1 MRSLILIV
9 MGVACLPA
17 FAAMQAT
24 AQSAVGTA
32 VAENCFLA
40 LLDRVGEAQVPAQE
54 SGVLTSINVREG
66 QQVQQGTLLAQ
77 IDDVQ
82 ARNMYVAAGAEAKAA
97 REKAVNDIDI
107 RHSKAAAEVAKYDYL
122 KSVQANQKVAGS
134 ISEVEIQQ
142 KKFQWDRAVLAIEQ
156 AEKER
161 VIAGFTA
168 EAKQAEHDNAQEG
181 VNRRQIIAPIEG
193 VVEKTFAHVGEWVK
207 AGDPV
212 VRIVRLDH
220 LQVDAHLNA
229 REYNPIEVVDQPVI
243 VTVELARGRKVEV
256 AGRVVFVQSEI
267 QAGNIYS
274 VRAEI
279 ENKKEN
285 GQWILRPGMEA
296 TMSIQLR

>member
-1 MRSLILIV
+1 
-9 MGVACLPA
+9 
-17 FAAMQAT
+17 AMQAT
-24 AQSAVGTA
+24 DQSAVGTA

-107 RHSKAAAEVAKYDYL
+107 RHSKAATEVAKYDYL

-168 EAKQAEHDNAQEG
+168 E
-181 VNRRQIIAPIEG
+181 
-193 VVEKTFAHVGEWVK
+193 
-207 AGDPV
+207 
-212 VRIVRLDH
+212 
-220 LQVDAHLNA
+220 
-229 REYNPIEVVDQPVI
+229 
-243 VTVELARGRKVEV
+243 
-256 AGRVVFVQSEI
+256 
-267 QAGNIYS
+267 
-274 VRAEI
+274 
-279 ENKKEN
+279 
-285 GQWILRPGMEA
+285 
-296 TMSIQLR
+296 